1 MVTQTM
7 TARGTIPAVG
17 YLRRSTD
24 RQEQSIGDQ
33 RKAIDRYALEHGY
46 EVLHYY
52 IDDAI
57 SGTSTE
63 GRKAFQELI
72 TDAKERDCPFTHV
85 LVYDVKRFGR
95 LDNDEAGYYRF
106 TLRKRGIEIV
116 YISEGF
122 NGDDT
127 DDLLRPVKQWQARQ
141 ESKDLSLVTIRGQL
155 SRVAGGWWN
164 GGTPPFGYD
173 LAYFSSA
180 GLLRKIVRYQ
190 PDGTKVLLNAQGDM
204 TDEVIER
211 GESMKS
217 SKADRCKL
225 APSAPERVDIVRN
238 IFTWYTRDGLGFKG
252 IADKLNT
259 LGISSPRG
267 GSWSRYHGADW
278 SMTTIRDILLN
289 PAYVG
294 DMVWNRLS
302 FAKFHKIAD
311 GKAVRRNGIP
321 GGGAEQNREADWIV
335 IPDAHPALVTREQFE
350 SAKSKRESRRTSHG
364 GQSYRVGKGANS
376 RYLLSGLIQC
386 DRCGHYWQ
394 GYSTTKGRT
403 RKDGTKVKT
412 YYYTCNGYVSKGNA
426 ICHRSVISQEALE
439 NWVLDQIAD
448 IVQRYHHDAGEET
461 LRAMIRKELGATQND
476 VATQSG
482 LTHETLAARKAEIT
496 RMVNNALSALTETNR
511 TFLNAHLETLRG
523 EMEELNRQEDELNH
537 QVAQH
542 EQVDTAVDAQFAIA
556 AHRLREARK
565 VLVAGTIEEQ
575 RLIIRAFLRK
585 ITFDPDTR
593 TGNAEFWLIPGAG
606 NEDPRRNPAGR
617 GRRTDIDLTA
627 DAERF
632 DAQTTGEMVEK
643 RTISFEV

>member
-1 MVTQTM
+1 MVTQTL

-33 RKAIDRYALEHGY
+33 RQAIERYALEHNF

-63 GRKAFQELI
+63 QRKGFQELI
-72 TDAKERDCPFTHV
+72 ADAKELECPFTHV

-116 YISEGF
+116 YITEGF
-122 NGDDT
+122 NGDDS

-155 SRVAGGWWN
+155 SRVKDGFWN
-164 GGTPPFGYD
+164 GGTPPYGYD
-173 LAYFSSA
+173 LQYHSA
-180 GLLRKIVRYQ
+180 AGTFLAIVRYQ
-190 PDGTKVLLNAQGDM
+190 PDGTKVVLDAEGRVIRVVARGDSL
-204 TDEVIER
+204 TF
-211 GESMKS
+211 SKS
-217 SKADRCKL
+217 DRCKL
-225 APSAPERVDIVRN
+225 TPSDPARVEVIRN
-238 IFTWYTRDGLGFKG
+238 IFTWYTRDGLGFKA

-267 GSWSRYHGADW
+267 GTWSRYHGADW

-302 FAKFHKIAD
+302 FAKFHKIAG
-311 GKAVRRNGIP
+311 GKAVRRDGIP

-335 IPDAHPALVTREQFE
+335 ITDAHPALIPREQFE
-350 SAKSKRESRRTSHG
+350 LAKTKREARRASHG
-364 GQSYRVGKGANS
+364 EQSYRVGQGAKS
-376 RYLLSGLIQC
+376 CYLLSGLIQC

-394 GYSTTKGRT
+394 GYATTKGRK
-403 RKDGTKVKT
+403 RKDGTAVKT
-412 YYYTCNGYVSKGNA
+412 RYYCCGGYISKGNA
-426 ICHRSVISQEALE
+426 VCKRSVIAQEALE
-439 NWVLDQIAD
+439 NWVLDQIDD
-448 IVQRYHHDAGEET
+448 ILLRYCDDGGEDT
-461 LRAMIRKELGATQND
+461 LRNMIREELGASQ
-476 VATQSG
+476 
-482 LTHETLAARKAEIT
+482 HESNAHDGHTRASIAARKAEIT
-496 RMVNNALSALTETNR
+496 RMVNNALSTLTETNR
-511 TFLNAHLETLRG
+511 AFLSTHIDALQQ
-523 EMEELNRQEDELNH
+523 EMEALERQEGDMNRQEARTVE
-537 QVAQH
+537 
-542 EQVDTAVDAQFAIA
+542 VDTAIESQYALAT
-556 AHRLREARK
+556 HRIREARK
-565 VLVAGTIEEQ
+565 VLLAGTIEEQ

-585 ITFDPDTR
+585 IHFDPDTR
-593 TGNAEFWLIPGAG
+593 TGTAEFWLIPGAG

-617 GRRTDIDLTA
+617 GRRTDTESMGTSTALGSREAQGTIEQRKLKLT
-627 DAERF
+627 
-632 DAQTTGEMVEK
+632 V
-643 RTISFEV
+643 

>member
-72 TDAKERDCPFTHV
+72 TDAKGRDCPFTHV

-173 LAYFSSA
+173 LAYYSSA
-180 GLLRKIVRYQ
+180 GMLRKIVRYQ
-190 PDGTKVLLNAQGDM
+190 PDGTKVLLNAQGNM

-225 APSAPERVDIVRN
+225 APSDPARVEIVRN

-335 IPDAHPALVTREQFE
+335 IPAAHPALITREQFE
-350 SAKSKRESRRTSHG
+350 LARTKREDRRKTHTG
-364 GQSYRVGKGANS
+364 PSYRVGKGAKS

-394 GYSTTKGRT
+394 GYSTTKGRA

-412 YYYTCNGYVSKGNA
+412 YYYACNGYVSKGNA
-426 ICHRSVISQEALE
+426 VCHRSVISQETLD
-439 NWVLDQIAD
+439 NWVLDQIDD
-448 IVQRYHHDAGEET
+448 IIQRYLRNGGEEE
-461 LRAMIRKELGATQND
+461 LRGMIRQELTANATCEQAQGRMTLD
-476 VATQSG
+476 TIAT
-482 LTHETLAARKAEIT
+482 RKRE
-496 RMVNNALSALTETNR
+496 LSQTVTTVLSNISDANR
-511 TFLNAHLETLRG
+511 DFVNAHLETLRQ
-523 EMEELNRQEDELNH
+523 EMDELQQQEDAVRR
-537 QVAQH
+537 QAAQR
-542 EQVDTAVDAQFAIA
+542 EMLDEAVDSQYSLACQRI
-556 AHRLREARK
+556 RMARN
-565 VLVAGTIEEQ
+565 VLLAGTIEEQ

-585 ITFDPDTR
+585 IHFDPDTR
-593 TGNAEFWLIPGAG
+593 TGTAEFWLIPGTG
-606 NEDPRRNPAGR
+606 NEDPRRTPAGR
-617 GRRTDIDLTA
+617 GRRTDLDAVERLDEVSSLTE
-627 DAERF
+627 AELIVRRPIN
-632 DAQTTGEMVEK
+632 V
-643 RTISFEV
+643 